1 MAANGIEV
9 ASAYLSLI
17 VKAPGIGKEINK
29 AVGGVD
35 TSAAGKRI
43 GKQISDSV
51 GASLKNQVAKKF
63 AEATAAAFDKQT
75 TAAKKLAD
83 AEHALVKARAQHGTA
98 SAKVTSAEEKLE
110 KLRASGKASTGDLE
124 KAEAALAKAQA
135 DAAGTSRSVVSAQNS
150 VTEAKRNATEA
161 SKAYTSALEA
171 EGSKS
176 ARALEWLPLAS
187 ARLDEIGNKWKS
199 AGAQISGVG
208 DSITSKITTP
218 VLIAGGSVAALV
230 GALGFKRLVGID
242 TARGQFKGLGMD
254 ADAVMKQVD
263 AGVTNTSL
271 SMATGASLA
280 VGILATGSV
289 PLQGLEAQLKRVAN
303 VSAAYNVESEH
314 AGYLLNNVLSKNK
327 VTYGDLSQMVQNQIP
342 IITQLADHYGVAA
355 GEIEGMANRGEISIE
370 DFNAVLDKNAGKAAE
385 SYAET
390 WAGVTSN
397 ILSNLGKI
405 GAKFMEPTFEL
416 MKTEAASFLD
426 TLKSEEFS
434 KFATDIGNRIASL
447 VTTVAGK
454 IKELIGWWNGLSEG
468 QKKFIG
474 VAAGVLLVLGP
485 VLSIVGKIITGVG
498 TLIQV
503 TKLLLFPLKALPAA
517 IGAIKLMQAGWNAVA
532 LGGAG
537 VTKALTGATKGQT
550 LAMKAGA
557 VAQKVFN
564 AALWKSP
571 ITWVVAGIAALVAGL
586 VWFFTK
592 TELGRKIW
600 GEFTQFLGE
609 AWDNIVKFTTEAVQN
624 VVSFVKNH
632 WGLLLSFIIGP
643 LGLAIQW
650 VVEHWG
656 EITQFFTEAWENI
669 KIAFTNA
676 INFLIQLFLDWTPL
690 GLIIKNWDAIASFF
704 SDVWDEITLVFSKV
718 IELITSF
725 IMEWTPLGLIIKN
738 WDSITAWF
746 SEFWNKITTF
756 FSDALA
762 AVVQLFLDWTP
773 IGQIIQ
779 NWDAITAWFGQ
790 FWEGV
795 KSVFQTALDWVV
807 QMFLEWTVFG
817 QIIQNWD
824 AIKQYFVDLWTSIT
838 EWVLQKITE
847 IQTIIGVVGTFIS
860 QIWTN
865 IWNGIKTFFAGIW
878 NGIVTLVTWYIEGV
892 KTGISNGINFVS
904 MIWTNVW
911 NGIKN
916 TLANVW
922 NGIKSIL
929 DALISFVKDGPVKA
943 FERARD
949 GIGNAW
955 SAIQDL
961 SKKPVKFVVE
971 TVFNGLIDA
980 INKIPGV
987 NLPKL
992 SLPKGFA
999 RGGILPGMSRM
1010 SDGDDQLIMAR
1021 RGEGMM
1027 VSEAL
1032 RTSADRSAFLAAN
1045 AAGRRGI
1052 GFASMLQGLARGG
1065 LVHPMPGAVVTEE
1078 YGGYPGHRGID
1089 LALPQGTPIRAA
1101 ASGTVDFSGWYGGG
1115 GWMAGLNHGR
1125 GLGTRYKHMMS
1136 PPIVAVG
1143 QKVKQRQVIGYEG
1156 TTGDSTGPHLHYEV
1170 LKNGDRINPRPY
1182 LDGAGDAGMLDIFE
1196 GLKGLLKGQFTK
1208 AFPGSEMWIDA
1219 AWGIGADGIDRA
1231 IKWGKSMLPWGG
1243 GIAPLLYDNG
1253 GFLDPGTHLV
1263 QNKTRR
1269 PEPILTGSQWDDIR
1283 ASRDG
1288 GGLRSGD
1295 QLVLRV
1301 GEEEFDAYVEHKAD
1315 SRIQRAG
1322 RRDAARMRT
1331 RQGLN

>member
-1 MAANGIEV
+1 MAATGIEV
-9 ASAYLSLI
+9 ASAYISLL
-17 VKAPGIGKEINK
+17 VKAPGLGKEINR
-29 AVGGVD
+29 AVAGVD

-63 AEATAAAFDKQT
+63 AEATATAFEKQT

-83 AEHALVKARAQHGTA
+83 AEHALVKARAQHGTT
-98 SAKVTSAEEKLE
+98 SAKVTVAEEKLL
-110 KLRASGKASTGDLE
+110 KLRASGKATTGQLE
-124 KAEAALAKAQA
+124 AAEAALAKAQA
-135 DAAGTSRSVVSAQNS
+135 DAAGTSKNVVSAQNS
-150 VTEAKRNATEA
+150 LTEAKRNATDA
-161 SKAYTSALEA
+161 SKAYTAAVEA
-171 EGSKS
+171 EASKG
-176 ARALEWLPLAS
+176 ARALEWMPLAS
-187 ARLDEIGNKWKS
+187 ARIDEIAGKWQS
-199 AGAQISGVG
+199 AGAKISGVG
-208 DSITSKITTP
+208 DSLTNNITKP
-218 VLIAGGSVAALV
+218 AAAAGGAVLTLV

-280 VGILATGSV
+280 VGILATGAV
-289 PLQGLEAQLKRVAN
+289 PLGELEAQIKRVAN

-342 IITQLADHYGVAA
+342 IITQLADYYGVAA
-355 GEIEGMANRGEISIE
+355 GDIEDMARRGEISIA
-370 DFNAVLDKNAGKAAE
+370 DFNAVLDQNAGKAAE

-390 WAGVTSN
+390 WKGVTAN
-397 ILSNLGKI
+397 IMANLSKM
-405 GAKFMEPTFEL
+405 GAKFMEPTFNILKE
-416 MKTEAASFLD
+416 EAAGFLEM
-426 TLKSEEFS
+426 LKSDEFS
-434 KFATDIGNRIASL
+434 KIAADIGSRVAAA
-447 VTTVAGK
+447 VTTVTEK
-454 IKELIGWWNGLSEG
+454 VRELFDWWASLSEG

-474 VAAGVLLVLGP
+474 VSAGVLIALGP
-485 VLSIVGKIITGVG
+485 VIKILGFLVGGIGKLITATKIVIALFTGWK
-498 TLIQV
+498 T
-503 TKLLLFPLKALPAA
+503 AA
-517 IGAIKLMQAGWNAVA
+517 
-532 LGGAG
+532 GGAALS
-537 VTKALTGATKGQT
+537 VKALTGATQGQT
-550 LAMKAGA
+550 AALKIAA
-557 VAQKVFN
+557 VAQKGF
-564 AALWKSP
+564 AGALDLIRGHP
-571 ITWVVAGIAALVAGL
+571 IIAAITLIVGLL
-586 VWFFTK
+586 VWFFTQ
-592 TELGRKIW
+592 TELGQAIFA
-600 GEFTQFLGE
+600 EFTQFLGE
-609 AWDNIVKFTTEAVQN
+609 AWANISAVFQM
-624 VVSFVKNH
+624 
-632 WGLLLSFIIGP
+632 L
-643 LGLAIQW
+643 
-650 VVEHWG
+650 
-656 EITQFFTEAWENI
+656 WENVLKPI
-669 KIAFTNA
+669 FDGIGIVVGWLWNNILKPTFDAWA
-676 INFLIQLFLDWTPL
+676 ILFAIVGGILAGVWES
-690 GLIIKNWDAIASFF
+690 IIKPIFDGIGAI
-704 SDVWDEITLVFSKV
+704 
-718 IELITSF
+718 
-725 IMEWTPLGLIIKN
+725 
-738 WDSITAWF
+738 
-746 SEFWNKITTF
+746 
-756 FSDALA
+756 
-762 AVVQLFLDWTP
+762 
-773 IGQIIQ
+773 
-779 NWDAITAWFGQ
+779 
-790 FWEGV
+790 
-795 KSVFQTALDWVV
+795 
-807 QMFLEWTVFG
+807 
-817 QIIQNWD
+817 
-824 AIKQYFVDLWTSIT
+824 
-838 EWVLQKITE
+838 
-847 IQTIIGVVGTFIS
+847 VGWL
-860 QIWTN
+860 WTN
-865 IWNGIKTFFAGIW
+865 IVQPYFGLIGAYFKALGQ
-878 NGIVTLVTWYIEGV
+878 V
-892 KTGISNGINFVS
+892 ISWL
-904 MIWTNVW
+904 WTNIVQPTFNLIGGFISAVWTNWIKPVLTAFWGFIQHTLGPIFNWLYQTVIQPVW
-911 NGIKN
+911 NGISA
-916 TLANVW
+916 LIASVW
-922 NGIKSIL
+922 TNGIK
-929 DALISFVKDGPVKA
+929 PVIDTLVRVIQSDPKRA
-943 FERARD
+943 FEAARD
-949 GIGNAW
+949 AIGVAW
-955 SAIQDL
+955 KGIQDL
-961 SKKPVKFVVE
+961 AKAPVKFVVE
-971 TVFNGLIDA
+971 TVINGLIGT

-987 NLPKL
+987 DIPKV

-1143 QKVKQRQVIGYEG
+1143 QKVKQRQIIGYEG

-1208 AFPGSEMWIDA
+1208 AFPGSDMWIDA

-1243 GIAPLLYDNG
+1243 GTAPLLYDNG

-1288 GGLRSGD
+1288 GGLRPGD